1 MVYIERQAAD
11 IDGGLADL
19 ITFDLNSGVELSRDR
34 IANFGDRIVAF
45 DGPRVVITRQRA
57 NPELPPITVALHL
70 REGAILSSQGTFL
83 GSYRGVGMTI
93 GMAGSVA
100 AFLFMLGD

>member
-57 NPELPPITVALHL
+57 NPELPPSRWRSIFAKERFSHHK
-70 REGAILSSQGTFL
+70 EHSWAPIGGL
-83 GSYRGVGMTI
+83 G
-93 GMAGSVA
+93 
-100 AFLFMLGD
+100 